1 MFKKLLVLVLAL
13 SVMSVYSQDGAH
25 LCSQSKIERFLR
37 LQKISEINYPGDSKI
52 DVTYYKL
59 DLKIT
64 YAPNYLSG
72 NVTVNAKVDSSS
84 INTVYLDLTT
94 VLTVDSVLL
103 FGSSTS
109 FTHLDN
115 KITIVLDRNYS
126 LGEALSLQIFYQGV
140 PPRTGFGSFTF
151 DQHNGQP
158 IICSLSEP
166 YGTKDWWPC
175 KDTPADKP
183 DSADIWITV
192 DTSLIPV
199 SNGKLIEI
207 VNNGDGTH
215 TYKWKS
221 SYPIAQYLISL
232 AISNYVEYVNYY
244 VHSPT
249 DSMPITNYIYPES
262 FTTAKP
268 QVDKTPLMIS
278 IFAEHYGEYPFL
290 DEKYGHAQFS
300 WSGGMEHQTISSMGA
315 WYDGIIAH
323 ELAHMWYGDLITCK
337 DWHHIWLNEGFA
349 TFSESLYLEATQG
362 STAYNNEINKRMDN
376 AKIAVGSIYVQDITD
391 FWEIFNYARSYAKG
405 AVVLHML
412 RGIVGDETFYNILRT
427 YSYHPSVAY
436 GVAITE
442 DFQAIAESIYGSS
455 LDYFFQEWIYGENFP
470 QYTIIWNKYDLGS
483 NHWNLSLRIIQQ
495 VNTNPSFFTM
505 PVQIKINCAVGDTL
519 VTLFNN
525 VQSQNFDITIEGEPL
540 SISFDPSNKILDTVL
555 AIVHGVVGDIDL
567 NTFSLEQN
575 YPNPFNPTTKIRY
588 NIPFVEMVPLK
599 FSKVTLNVYDIL
611 GNEVATL
618 VNEEKLPGIYEVEF
632 NAERLGSGVYFYI
645 LRAGNYTSTKK
656 MVLIK

>member
-1 MFKKLLVLVLAL
+1 MFKKLLVLVFVL
-13 SVMSVYSQDGAH
+13 SFMSVYSQDGAH
-25 LCSQSKIERFLR
+25 LCSKSKIERFLR

-64 YAPNYLSG
+64 YSPNYLSG

-84 INTVYLDLTT
+84 INTVYLDLTM

-115 KITIVLDRNYS
+115 KITIALDRNYS
-126 LGEALSLQIFYQGV
+126 LGEELSLQIFYQGV
-140 PPRTGFGSFTF
+140 PPTTGFGSFTF

-166 YGTKDWWPC
+166 YGAKDWWPC
-175 KDTPADKP
+175 KNTPADKP
-183 DSADIWITV
+183 DSADIWLTV
-192 DTSLIPV
+192 VTSLIPV

-244 VHSPT
+244 VYSPT

-262 FTTAKP
+262 FTIAKP

-300 WSGGMEHQTISSMGA
+300 WGGGMEHQTISSMGA
-315 WYDGIIAH
+315 WYDGLIAH

-349 TFSESLYLEATQG
+349 TYSQALYLEATQG
-362 STAYNNEINKRMDN
+362 SAAYNTEINLRMN
-376 AKIAVGSIYVQDITD
+376 SAKTAVGSIYVEDITD
-391 FWEIFNYARSYAKG
+391 FREIFNYARSYAKG

-412 RGIVGDETFYNILRT
+412 RRIVGDLTFYDILKT
-427 YSYHPSVAY
+427 YSADPALAY

-455 LDYFFQEWIYGENFP
+455 LDYFFQEWIYGENYP

-483 NHWNLSLRIIQQ
+483 NLWNLSLRINQQ
-495 VNTNPSFFTM
+495 ANTNPSFFTM
-505 PVQIKINCAVGDTL
+505 PVQIKINLAVGDTL
-519 VTLFNN
+519 VTVFNDEQN
-525 VQSQNFDITIEGEPL
+525 QNFDVTVEGEPL

-555 AIVHGVVGDIDL
+555 AIVHGVEGDIDL
-567 NTFSLEQN
+567 NNFSLDQN

-588 NIPFVEMVPLK
+588 TIPLVEMVPLRS
-599 FSKVTLNVYDIL
+599 SKVTLNVYDIL

-618 VNEEKLPGIYEVEF
+618 VNEEKLPDIYEVEF
-632 NAERLGSGVYFYI
+632 NAEKLGSGVYFYI

-656 MVLIK
+656 MLLIK